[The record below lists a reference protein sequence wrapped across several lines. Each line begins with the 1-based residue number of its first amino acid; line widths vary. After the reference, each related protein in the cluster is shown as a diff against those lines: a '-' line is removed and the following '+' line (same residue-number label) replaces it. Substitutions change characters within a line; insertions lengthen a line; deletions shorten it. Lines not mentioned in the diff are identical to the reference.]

1 MTIPNNPI
9 VNAGLLYVNGL
20 QIVNTPS
27 NTPVPTILMLN
38 GAARD
43 STNTSDIILS
53 NTITLDITKVGA
65 NGLDIGTAIQNAFY
79 AVYVIGDSTD
89 NNPTAGLF
97 SLAPASDT
105 DTLPTPHLPL
115 GYDMYRRVGWILTQA
130 GIVISSFAQSGV
142 GQSRT
147 YYYFGPINVL
157 TGGSSTTY
165 VSVDLFT
172 CVPPI
177 AQPELSAIN
186 EVLLNV
192 NYTPSSATHY
202 VEFNDFSINGV
213 FSNGIVQFGGGVAA
227 LQFGSVRVPSR
238 RQKIFYRVAS
248 GDALTLSVTGYT
260 DYLS

>member
-1 MTIPNNPI
+1 MSLPNNPI

-20 QIVNTPS
+20 QIVNT
-27 NTPVPTILMLN
+27 TYDAPVSTIFMLK

-43 STNTSDIILS
+43 ATNTSDIILS
-53 NTITLDITKVGA
+53 DTITLDIKKVGA
-65 NGLDIGTAIQNAFY
+65 NGLDIGTPIPNSFY

-97 SLAPASDT
+97 SFAPVSDA
-105 DTLPTPHLPL
+105 DTPPTPHLPL
-115 GYDMYRRVGWILTQA
+115 GYDMYRRVGWILTQSS
-130 GIVISSFAQSGV
+130 IVISNFSQSGA

-157 TGGSSTTY
+157 TGGASTTY
-165 VSVDLFT
+165 FPVDLYT

-177 AQPELSAIN
+177 SQPELAAVN

-192 NYTPSSATHY
+192 NYTPSSVNHY
-202 VEFNDFSINGV
+202 VEFNDFSANGV
-213 FSNGIVQFGGGVAA
+213 FSNGIVQLGSGVAGQ
-227 LQFGSVRVPSR
+227 QFGSIRVPS
-238 RQKIFYRVAS
+238 QAQQIFYRVAA
-248 GDALTLSVTGYT
+248 GDSLTLSVTGYT